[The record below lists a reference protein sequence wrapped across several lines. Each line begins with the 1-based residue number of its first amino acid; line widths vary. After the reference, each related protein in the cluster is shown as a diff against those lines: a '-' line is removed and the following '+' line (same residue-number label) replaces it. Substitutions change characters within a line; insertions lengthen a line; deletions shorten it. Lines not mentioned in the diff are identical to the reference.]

1 VDFELETAFRKYV
14 DPGKAETTWKGLEYK
29 VFHWL
34 LDAAVGNSNLSAESE
49 RALEH
54 VGFID
59 AVRNSRVSFGIAA

>member
-1 VDFELETAFRKYV
+1 
-14 DPGKAETTWKGLEYK
+14 